1 MATSFDPKVGHHQ
14 VAIEE
19 CEHTQ
24 ELRTVIWR
32 SPPFYI
38 ENIRG
43 VYKT

>member
-24 ELRTVIWR
+24 KLRTVI
-32 SPPFYI
+32 
-38 ENIRG
+38 
-43 VYKT
+43 